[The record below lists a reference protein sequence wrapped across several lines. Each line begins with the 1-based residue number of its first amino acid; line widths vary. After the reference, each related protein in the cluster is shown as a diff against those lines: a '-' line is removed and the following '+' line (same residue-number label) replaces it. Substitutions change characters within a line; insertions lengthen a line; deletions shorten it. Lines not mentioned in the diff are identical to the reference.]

1 MMGSNGHSREAVAGT
16 RTTRAS
22 ATPVARARKYD
33 RERTREDILSVAQH
47 EFARKGFNG
56 ARVDAI
62 AARTSTTKRMIYYYF
77 GGKEQ
82 LYIAV
87 LERAYG
93 RIREAEAKLGL
104 ETMEPE
110 AALRR
115 LAEFTFDYDHANPDF
130 VRLVAV
136 ENIHHARHLSK
147 SKRIRAING
156 SIIET
161 IDAIL
166 RRGRQSGVF
175 NARVPAI
182 DVHMMMSALCFFHV
196 SNLHTFGAIFR
207 RDFVSPRLRAAH
219 RKLAA
224 DFILHLLK
232 QRQRT

>member
-1 MMGSNGHSREAVAGT
+1 MRGSFVASMTTARTPAGKAV
-16 RTTRAS
+16 
-22 ATPVARARKYD
+22 RARKYD
-33 RERTREDILSVAQH
+33 RERTRDEILSVAQR

-62 AARTSTTKRMIYYYF
+62 AAQTSTTKRMIYYYF

-87 LERAYG
+87 LEQAYG
-93 RIREAEAKLGL
+93 RIRAAEAKLGL
-104 ETMEPE
+104 DAMDPE
-110 AALRR
+110 SALRR
-115 LAEFTFDYDHANPDF
+115 LTEFTFDYDHDNPDF

-136 ENIHHARHLSK
+136 ENIHHARHIAK
-147 SKRIRAING
+147 SKRIRAINA
-156 SIIET
+156 SIVST

-175 NARVPAI
+175 RGRVSAI
-182 DVHMMMSALCFFHV
+182 DVHMLMSALCFFHV

-207 RDFVSPRLRAAH
+207 RDFVSPRLRASH

-232 QRQRT
+232 QEDRS